1 MTWNHKR
8 WTNPWWAT
16 NLNLLNNNIMT
27 SSKEKLLRKI
37 LLTLIKI
44 NNSLKNFIINN
55 NNKTNNNNK
64 KKIKKFKSFIEN
76 HHLNKTNLMNI
87 TKSNNKNIKKSP
99 ILTNLIKWNRK
110 KWMPQWWVT
119 NLNQVKWKT
128 TSIYKQYNLNIR
140 T

>member
-1 MTWNHKR
+1 
-8 WTNPWWAT
+8 
-16 NLNLLNNNIMT
+16 MT

-99 ILTNLIKWNRK
+99 ILTNLIK
-110 KWMPQWWVT
+110 
-119 NLNQVKWKT
+119 
-128 TSIYKQYNLNIR
+128 
-140 T
+140 